1 VVNGVSKKTPKDRD
15 MESKKNILIIDD
27 EPDFSKTMQFFLENS
42 NFRVMTALGAE
53 EGLEKARLKPDLI
66 LLDLRLPVMNGHEVC
81 RRLKEDA
88 ATQYIP
94 VIMLTSQSETI
105 DKVEAFGLGAVD
117 YIGKDFPLEEILAR
131 IKSAINEVSLATSA
145 EAAHEKNKKI
155 LELRKIID
163 EKNIRILFQP
173 ILEFSTKRIIGYEAL
188 TRGPQGSIMENPV
201 ELFTTANDVNMFF
214 EIDTLCRNMSVKK
227 AVFLGKDNILFLNT
241 DPAVISTDY
250 FKQMEFLRNSL
261 ILPTQI
267 CIEITERTCIKNFVK
282 LAVELNYF
290 KSMGIKIAI
299 DDVGEGYSSLKAI
312 AELKPEF
319 IKIDIALVRGVDSD
333 AIKSNLAQVI
343 VELAK
348 KVKSHV
354 VAEGV
359 ETEGEYKTLLSLG
372 VEYGQGYLFARPSEQ
387 V

>member
-1 VVNGVSKKTPKDRD
+1 
-15 MESKKNILIIDD
+15 MESKKLILIIDD

-42 NFRVMTALGAE
+42 NFRVMTAMGAE
-53 EGLEKARLKPDLI
+53 EGLEKARFKPNLI

-88 ATQYIP
+88 ATRYIP
-94 VIMLTSQSETI
+94 VIMLTSQNETI
-105 DKVEAFGLGAVD
+105 DKVEAFGLGVVD

-131 IKSAINEVSLATSA
+131 IKGAINEISLATSA
-145 EAAHEKNKKI
+145 EAMQEKNKKI

-173 ILEFSTKRIIGYEAL
+173 ILELSTKRIIGYEAL
-188 TRGPQGSIMENPV
+188 TRGPQGSIMEHPI
-201 ELFTTANDVNMFF
+201 ELFTTANDANMFF
-214 EIDTLCRNMSVKK
+214 EIDTLCRSMSIKK

-241 DPAVISTDY
+241 DPTIISTDY
-250 FKQMEFLRNSL
+250 FRNMEFLKDSA

-267 CIEITERTCIKNFVK
+267 CIEITERTCVKNFEK
-282 LAVELNYF
+282 LAVKLNYF

-319 IKIDIALVRGVDSD
+319 IKIDISLVRGVDSD
-333 AIKSNLAQVI
+333 TIKSSLTQVI

-348 KVKSHV
+348 KVKSYA
-354 VAEGV
+354 VAEGI
-359 ETEGEYKTLLSLG
+359 ETEDEYKTLLSMG
-372 VEYGQGYLFARPSEQ
+372 VEYGQGYLFAKPSEYT
-387 V
+387 